1 MPDRLERE
9 IEDVL
14 SKVED
19 FEWHRRR
26 RRSRRLLRALRPQR
40 PHFPISEPAN
50 NPLAAYTR
58 RLVPGHLMLAGF
70 LLVLVSL
77 VFGGFD
83 GIWRGLVVAGIALAL
98 LGVAWSA
105 RRPHRPAR
113 RQQGGWWRDRY
124 ITYDDPES
132 PSRPFWRRRR

>member
-1 MPDRLERE
+1 MPDQLERE

-26 RRSRRLLRALRPQR
+26 RESRRLLRALRPQR
-40 PHFPISEPAN
+40 PHFPISDLSF

-70 LLVLVSL
+70 LLVLVSM
-77 VFGGFD
+77 VFGGFE
-83 GIWRGLVVAGIALAL
+83 GIWRGLVVAGIALFL
-98 LGVAWSA
+98 LGVAWGA
-105 RRPHRPAR
+105 RGAPRPSRKQR
-113 RQQGGWWRDRY
+113 GGWWRDRY
-124 ITYDDPES
+124 ITYDDPEP

>member
-1 MPDRLERE
+1 
-9 IEDVL
+9 
-14 SKVED
+14 
-19 FEWHRRR
+19 
-26 RRSRRLLRALRPQR
+26 
-40 PHFPISEPAN
+40 
-50 NPLAAYTR
+50 
-58 RLVPGHLMLAGF
+58 MLAGF

-113 RQQGGWWRDRY
+113 RQRGGWWRDRY

-132 PSRPFWRRRR
+132 PSRPFLAATALATCALPNTCPTGCKPQPR